1 MLVVVRQTAHLVVLN
16 SKGRDDGVYAQGAAG
31 DGALWIWECHMDH
44 PRLVLTQFV
53 CAAQQLHGV
62 AHNHKAQLQ
71 GSAQS

>member
-1 MLVVVRQTAHLVVLN
+1 MT
-16 SKGRDDGVYAQGAAG
+16 SVYAQGAAG